1 MADMDMSGG
10 DAGAMG
16 GDDGSAQS
24 AGYTVCIQ
32 VGADGSMKV
41 GVEPPEDPAEAP
53 EDGSFKPAPSAKD
66 AMMMVMNIIKNN
78 GKMPEGDPD
87 ADFNAGFGKK
97 KPGVMVAKQVP
108 DDEGM

>member
-1 MADMDMSGG
+1 MGG
-10 DAGAMG
+10 DAGPM
-16 GDDGSAQS
+16 DGADQAQG

-53 EDGSFKPAPSAKD
+53 EDGAYKPAPSAKD
-66 AMMMVMNIIKNN
+66 ALMMAMDIIKNN
-78 GKMPEGDPD
+78 GKMPEGDAD

-97 KPGVMVAKQVP
+97 KPPVMVDRQRP
-108 DDEGM
+108 DEEGM